1 MYASLKP
8 LQAVTENKLDLF
20 IDSSDGNA
28 AEGNAADGNAA
39 AVNWNN
45 EKTDACFDPTSAP
58 AARLISDNFTGGRGT
73 SGGRLK
79 VRNFSHVAPNI
90 QKSVWEWTFNPRF
103 LEHLERSATPTPG
116 IHPPP
121 LRSRPT

>member
-73 SGGRLK
+73 PEGSE
-79 VRNFSHVAPNI
+79 F
-90 QKSVWEWTFNPRF
+90 Q
-103 LEHLERSATPTPG
+103 
-116 IHPPP
+116 
-121 LRSRPT
+121 SRCPKYTKIGLGMDL